1 MNINNHSI
9 KILVIDDE
17 ASVRQSLR
25 YQLED
30 LNYQVLTAED
40 GLQGIQMADRE
51 RPQLVLTDLR
61 MPRKDGLEVLRYCR
75 EELPDTPVMV
85 VSGAGLL
92 GDAVEALRLGAY
104 DYIIKPVN
112 DPLLL
117 ERAVENALEK
127 IRLQLE
133 NRAYQEHL
141 EELVEE
147 RTHELEQAN
156 LHLSHINA
164 RLREI
169 VKATFDGAVQ

>member
-61 MPRKDGLEVLRYCR
+61 MPRKDGLEVL
-75 EELPDTPVMV
+75 
-85 VSGAGLL
+85 
-92 GDAVEALRLGAY
+92 
-104 DYIIKPVN
+104 
-112 DPLLL
+112 
-117 ERAVENALEK
+117 
-127 IRLQLE
+127 
-133 NRAYQEHL
+133 
-141 EELVEE
+141 
-147 RTHELEQAN
+147 
-156 LHLSHINA
+156 
-164 RLREI
+164 
-169 VKATFDGAVQ
+169 

>member
-75 EELPDTPVMV
+75 ERRFVD
-85 VSGAGLL
+85 VSL
-92 GDAVEALRLGAY
+92 GYGVRRSLRCRSC
-104 DYIIKPVN
+104 D
-112 DPLLL
+112 
-117 ERAVENALEK
+117 
-127 IRLQLE
+127 
-133 NRAYQEHL
+133 
-141 EELVEE
+141 
-147 RTHELEQAN
+147 
-156 LHLSHINA
+156 
-164 RLREI
+164 
-169 VKATFDGAVQ
+169 